1 MIDHAVA
8 TCRSKLEPPVA
19 RHLSS
24 WVARAK
30 DLRKFN
36 RELVRHPDDTIARRR
51 FIVAQLVTGSAAARA
66 HVLCKLSGRVPEEF
80 HERLRNWLEDAGVG
94 ALLVP
99 SSPLVAEDEVAR
111 RSGDVV
117 WRERSS

>member
-1 MIDHAVA
+1 M
-8 TCRSKLEPPVA
+8 
-19 RHLSS
+19 
-24 WVARAK
+24 
-30 DLRKFN
+30 
-36 RELVRHPDDTIARRR
+36 RHPDDTIARRR